1 MGKSRDHSDLQDMYR
16 RALAASWAAQTGEL
30 PADQCIEDIFS
41 GGDGWREKYD
51 PEASLLNT
59 RTNAREDS
67 PSGDE
72 HENQTRRHRSTG
84 STSSSR
90 SQNTVKD
97 AKRPGHKKH
106 RSREMD
112 MGRATGIQSPHS
124 AKANQESSEQER
136 ERGRGRNGFR
146 YAREVDEFDI
156 REDLIA
162 WKLPG
167 RVSS

>member
-41 GGDGWREKYD
+41 GGDGWQEKYD
-51 PEASLLNT
+51 PESSLPNT

-72 HENQTRRHRSTG
+72 HENQPRRHRSTG

-97 AKRPGHKKH
+97 AKRTGHKKH

-124 AKANQESSEQER
+124 AKANPENSEQER
-136 ERGRGRNGFR
+136 ERGRGRDGFR

-162 WKLPG
+162 WRLPG
-167 RVSS
+167 RVTS